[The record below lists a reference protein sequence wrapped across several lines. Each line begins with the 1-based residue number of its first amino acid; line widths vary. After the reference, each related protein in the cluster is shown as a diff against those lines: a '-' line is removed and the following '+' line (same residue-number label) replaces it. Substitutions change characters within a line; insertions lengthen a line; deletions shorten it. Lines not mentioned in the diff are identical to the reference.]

1 MGKLLSLV
9 PFKSV
14 RLEHVQ
20 EGTRKFIQRNIILKL
35 LDIDKICCTYS

>member
-20 EGTRKFIQRNIILKL
+20 ERTRNSFFNGHSLNSFN
-35 LDIDKICCTYS
+35 TT